1 MKSSNLGWACILYL
15 AGLAVVYKGKYERRN
30 QNQRNQRNQPVTQRQ
45 RQVIKSI
52 QGALRLKRGSR
63 FAVPVKRQRT
73 KDVWVGPR
81 DVDLNAPFARVAKP
95 GDIKKKE
102 ELK

>member
-30 QNQRNQRNQPVTQRQ
+30 QNQRNQRNQRNQPVTQRQ
-45 RQVIKSI
+45 RQVIKGI

-73 KDVWVGPR
+73 KDVW
-81 DVDLNAPFARVAKP
+81 DLNRPFARVAKP

-102 ELK
+102 EF